1 MGLNLSKIINT
12 FTQQAPD
19 GKEYLRVANI
29 APNAYDEVADE
40 FKVRVS
46 DSKPDI
52 KLIKSHLNY
61 NGLIANATAYVGD
74 EIRIGSVQLLKPIN
88 VTFFSKRT
96 IVIYNHHDQP
106 LKLRTLLFFVDFS
119 QTAREL
125 SATDLTGGAL
135 ADINIPAYD
144 ATNNVPGRLII
155 DGSKVPF
162 INTALPGMGLDIRRT
177 ATAPTTGH
185 VDIYVF
191 GGK

>member
-29 APNAYDEVADE
+29 APNAYDEVTDE
-40 FKVRVS
+40 LKVRVS
-46 DSKPDI
+46 DKSEI

-74 EIRIGSVQLLKPIN
+74 EIRKDSVQLLKPIN
-88 VTFFSKRT
+88 VTFFLKRT

-106 LKLRTLLFFVDFS
+106 LKLRTPLFFIDFS

-125 SATDLTGGAL
+125 SATDLTGGAIS
-135 ADINIPAYD
+135 DITIPAFD
-144 ATNNVPGRLII
+144 ATNNVPGRMVI
-155 DGSKVPF
+155 DGSKLPF
-162 INTALPGMGLDIRRT
+162 INTALPGMGLDIRRS

-185 VDIYVF
+185 IDIYVF

>member
-46 DSKPDI
+46 DNKPVI
-52 KLIKSHLNY
+52 KLVKSHLNY
-61 NGLIANATAYVGD
+61 NGLITSATAYVGD
-74 EIRIGSVQLLKPIN
+74 EIRKDSVQLLKPID
-88 VTFFSKRT
+88 VSLYSKRT

-106 LKLRTLLFFVDFS
+106 IKLRTPMFYIDLS

-125 SATDLTGGAL
+125 SATDFPNGAIADLTIPAF
-135 ADINIPAYD
+135 DTTNNIPGKI
-144 ATNNVPGRLII
+144 VV
-155 DGSKVPF
+155 DGTKIPF
-162 INTALPGMGLDIRRT
+162 LNTELPGMGLDIRRS
-177 ATAPTTGH
+177 ATAPTTGF
-185 VDIYVF
+185 INAYIF